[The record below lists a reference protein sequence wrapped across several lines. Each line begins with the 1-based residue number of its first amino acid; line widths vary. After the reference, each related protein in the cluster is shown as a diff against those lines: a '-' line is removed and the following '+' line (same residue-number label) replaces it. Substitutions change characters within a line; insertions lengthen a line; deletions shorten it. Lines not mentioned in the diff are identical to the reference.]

1 MLLTSPS
8 FSVILF
14 SLREYFSEIYSTR
27 ILGFPGGTSGI
38 APPANTGDA
47 GDGGLIP
54 GWEDPLKK
62 KKNMY
67 LQICV

>member
-14 SLREYFSEIYSTR
+14 SLREYFSEIYSTHR
-27 ILGFPGGTSGI
+27 LGFPGGTSGI
-38 APPANTGDA
+38 VPPANTGDA
-47 GDGGLIP
+47 GDGGLIL

-62 KKNMY
+62 KKYMY